1 MDRVSLTEALE
12 YGLSMVA
19 YFAIIGSLA
28 VLIMIQGL
36 SMLEDQQLIGSVI
49 FGFGLVISVSGT
61 YGAIYKM
68 IADAVRRG
76 IKV

>member
-1 MDRVSLTEALE
+1 MERVSLTEALE

-19 YFAIIGSLA
+19 YFAIIGSLS
-28 VLIMIQGL
+28 VLIMFQGL
-36 SMLEDQQLIGSVI
+36 SILEEQQLIGSVI
-49 FGFGLVISVSGT
+49 FGFGLVISVSGS

-68 IADAVRRG
+68 IADGVRRG